1 MTHGPVQAC
10 LNHVGGTKQTCPCLT
25 RPYARSNNRM
35 TQATNDDLEK
45 RLAQAMAALETSE
58 A

>member
-1 MTHGPVQAC
+1 
-10 LNHVGGTKQTCPCLT
+10 
-25 RPYARSNNRM
+25 M